1 VPEGKAE
8 LVNVSRVAKVH
19 WRGIV
24 AVLCVFAATACAAA
38 QNLRLYVDDSGG
50 NDIAVVDLATR
61 KKIGDI
67 VVGAEPHG
75 LTVEADGRRLFT
87 TVESD
92 DTLRIIDTG
101 NDKILATVKLTGRPN
116 QCAVT
121 PDGKYAVVPIRD
133 GNSADIVDVAR
144 RKVVKTLP
152 IKMPHNALDDAGS
165 NRYVFVSS
173 MGSREIDQVDLG
185 KMDFAARIPVGGVPR
200 PYLVSSDGQT
210 LYVALSYL
218 HGFVIVSVPD
228 SKVIKRVQMPA
239 RHQHPKQRAYEPSNT
254 LTHGLGLSPDG
265 RELWV
270 TSLLDNCLYIY
281 EVKADKIVG
290 SVPVGDGPNWVAF
303 SPDGK
308 YVAVSNSGSGDVSIV
323 DVMARKELARVKTG
337 KIPKRVVIA
346 AVPAGGGSG
355 K

>member
-1 VPEGKAE
+1 MNATGRFRGV
-8 LVNVSRVAKVH
+8 VAAL
-19 WRGIV
+19 IV
-24 AVLCVFAATACAAA
+24 LTATVCGA

-50 NDIAVVDLATR
+50 NDIAVVDLAAR
-61 KKIGDI
+61 KKVGDI
-67 VVGAEPHG
+67 VVGAQPHG
-75 LTVEADGRRLFT
+75 LAVQADGRLLFT
-87 TVESD
+87 TVESNN
-92 DTLRIIDTG
+92 TLRIIATS
-101 NDKILATVKLTGRPN
+101 NNKIVATVKLTGRPN

-121 PDGKYAVVPIRD
+121 PDGKYVVVPIRD
-133 GNSADIVDVAR
+133 GNSADIVDVAQ

-173 MGSREIDQVDLG
+173 MGSDQIDQIDLD
-185 KMDFAARIPVGGVPR
+185 KMDYAARIPVGGVPR
-200 PYLVSSDGQT
+200 PYVVSSDGRT

-218 HGFVIVSVPD
+218 HGFAIVNVPER
-228 SKVIKRVQMPA
+228 KVVRKVQMPA
-239 RHQHPKQRAYEPSNT
+239 RHQHPKERPYEPSNT
-254 LTHGLGLSPDG
+254 LTHGLALSPDG

-281 EVKADKIVG
+281 DVKAGKIVG

-303 SPDGK
+303 SPHGK
-308 YVAVSNSGSGDVSIV
+308 YVVVSNSGSGDVSII
-323 DVMARKELARVKTG
+323 DAKARHELARVKTG

-346 AVPAGGGSG
+346 AVPAGGSG

>member
-1 VPEGKAE
+1 MNSARITAIYWP
-8 LVNVSRVAKVH
+8 
-19 WRGIV
+19 GIV
-24 AVLCVFAATACAAA
+24 VALCFLAPACAAA

-50 NDIAVVDLATR
+50 NDIAVVDLAAR

-67 VVGAEPHG
+67 MVGAEPHG
-75 LTVEADGRRLFT
+75 LAVQADGRLLFT
-87 TVESD
+87 TVESN
-92 DTLRIIDTG
+92 DTLKIIATD
-101 NDKILATVKLTGRPN
+101 NHKILATVKLTGRPN

-121 PDGKYAVVPIRD
+121 PDGKYVVVPIRD
-133 GNSADIVDVAR
+133 GNSADIVDVAQ

-165 NRYVFVSS
+165 NRYLFVSS
-173 MGSREIDQVDLG
+173 MGSNSIDQVDLD
-185 KMDFAARIPVGGVPR
+185 KMDWAASIPVGGVPR
-200 PYLVSSDGQT
+200 PYVVSRDGRT

-218 HGFVIVSVPD
+218 HGFAIVNVPER
-228 SKVIKRVQMPA
+228 KVVKRVEMPA

-254 LTHGLGLSPDG
+254 LTHGLALSPDG
-265 RELWV
+265 SELWV

-281 EVKADKIVG
+281 DVKAGKIVG

-303 SPDGK
+303 SRQGK
-308 YVAVSNSGSGDVSIV
+308 YVVVSNSGSGDVSII
-323 DVMARKELARVKTG
+323 DAQARHELARVKTG

-346 AVPAGGGSG
+346 AVPVSGGSG